1 MENLA
6 LEQKLELLSSK
17 IDALL
22 EQEES
27 GTAILED
34 SKMMDSMGRITI
46 PKAYR
51 RLLGIDD
58 APTEMKIL
66 LVGKDIVLRKM

>member
-1 MENLA
+1 MENLT

-22 EQEES
+22 DQEES

-58 APTEMKIL
+58 VPTEMKML

>member
-58 APTEMKIL
+58 VSTEMKIL
-66 LVGKDIVLRKM
+66 LVGKDIVLRKI